1 MPKFSIIV
9 PTLNRSKYLVSV
21 LKTIIEQNFDDY
33 EIIVADNNSND
44 ETQSVIKNF
53 KSNRIKYFK
62 SDISLSRNDNWNF
75 ALSKSTG
82 DYITFIGDDDAFFP
96 GALKL
101 LDQIMNRFNVDVVNW
116 YKANYHW
123 PDHIKNERQNIF
135 GLKYSPIIN
144 IVKSS
149 SKFKLFTNFKDRYG
163 ALPCIYNSLIHKK
176 YIDKIKNLSKR
187 NIFFEGVIPDVYS
200 GIVLS
205 RVIDKYAQVYF
216 PITLNGASRLSG
228 GVLQGERSRLISK
241 IESDQIDD
249 ISKEALEK
257 KYDSRIGSST
267 SVYSIEL
274 GEYILASKNHPD
286 FKWPTPKWSK
296 YISALMREISHGG
309 TKNHSEIFEAA
320 KFTAKQIN
328 IKFKYK
334 RKKIR
339 DSSKENNLY
348 MNCNVLLS
356 QEYIKSSYDAVN
368 FMKILPPIDHIKTNP
383 INFLIKE
390 WINNSKEF
398 AKNIMRIFLSR

>member
-1 MPKFSIIV
+1 MT
-9 PTLNRSKYLVSV
+9 TL
-21 LKTIIEQNFDDY
+21 
-33 EIIVADNNSND
+33 
-44 ETQSVIKNF
+44 
-53 KSNRIKYFK
+53 
-62 SDISLSRNDNWNF
+62 
-75 ALSKSTG
+75 
-82 DYITFIGDDDAFFP
+82 FFP

-149 SKFKLFTNFKDRYG
+149 SKFKLFTNFKDRYS

-241 IESDQIDD
+241 IESEQIDD

-257 KYDSRIGSST
+257 NMIA
-267 SVYSIEL
+267 E
-274 GEYILASKNHPD
+274 
-286 FKWPTPKWSK
+286 
-296 YISALMREISHGG
+296 
-309 TKNHSEIFEAA
+309 
-320 KFTAKQIN
+320 
-328 IKFKYK
+328 
-334 RKKIR
+334 
-339 DSSKENNLY
+339 
-348 MNCNVLLS
+348 
-356 QEYIKSSYDAVN
+356 
-368 FMKILPPIDHIKTNP
+368 
-383 INFLIKE
+383 
-390 WINNSKEF
+390 
-398 AKNIMRIFLSR
+398 